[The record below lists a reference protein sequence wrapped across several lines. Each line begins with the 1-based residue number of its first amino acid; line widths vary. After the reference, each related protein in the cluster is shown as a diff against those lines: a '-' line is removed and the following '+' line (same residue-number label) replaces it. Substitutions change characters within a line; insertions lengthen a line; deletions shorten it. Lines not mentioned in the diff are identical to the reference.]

1 MRYLI
6 RYTKLEVKNKKFL
19 FISIK
24 PEFANKIVSEEKTIE
39 LRKVKPKVSE
49 GDYIVI
55 YASSPIKSVIG
66 YGKVKEVIVTSPET
80 MWDKYSSTLGIDKQR
95 YDSYFQ
101 GCDKAIGIKI
111 SEISRINPIALD
123 KLRKIDTD
131 FHPPQIYRY
140 VSNIN
145 ICRSILKFL
154 Q

>member
-1 MRYLI
+1 M
-6 RYTKLEVKNKKFL
+6 EVKSKKFL
-19 FISIK
+19 FISVK

-55 YASSPIKSVIG
+55 YASSPVKSVIG
-66 YGKVKEVIVTSPET
+66 YGMVKEVIITAPDV
-80 MWDKYSSTLGIDKQR
+80 MWEKYSLTLGIDKQR
-95 YDSYFQ
+95 YDSYYK

-111 SEISRINPIALD
+111 NKINRITPISLE
-123 KLRKIDTD
+123 KLRRIDAD

-145 ICRSILKFL
+145 ICRSILEFL